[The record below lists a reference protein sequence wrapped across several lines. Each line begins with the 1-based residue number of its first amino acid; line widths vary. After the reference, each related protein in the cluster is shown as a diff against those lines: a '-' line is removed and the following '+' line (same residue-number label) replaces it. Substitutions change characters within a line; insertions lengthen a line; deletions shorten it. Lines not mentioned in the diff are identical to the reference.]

1 MKNKKEDKI
10 FFKNG
15 KTNEKQRKGYIK
27 IKKKNIK
34 KVEHLKKKMS
44 ICNDL

>member
-27 IKKKNIK
+27 IKKKY
-34 KVEHLKKKMS
+34 
-44 ICNDL
+44 